1 MLIKYLVLGVAD
13 LAPVILLIGRVPA
26 ISLDPQGLQQ
36 TAHALQTRSW
46 IDSKVNSQRCV
57 KISLIILD
65 LGLNFINAYGC
76 EIRD

>member
-36 TAHALQTRSW
+36 TAHACRQAPG
-46 IDSKVNSQRCV
+46 
-57 KISLIILD
+57 LIRKSIHS
-65 LGLNFINAYGC
+65 GV
-76 EIRD
+76 